1 MPDEVK
7 PDAKQA
13 PTQDAQLA
21 AESMA
26 SGEEKT
32 PEVDSNADY
41 EAAQKYS
48 VSEVDRSGAGAEAAE
63 AATESDFKVP
73 EREETKVAAQSTG
86 NPDDYL
92 AMAKDASSTTED
104 ASNVSDDLMDK
115 ALEKGEAGH

>member
-21 AESMA
+21 AENML

-41 EAAQKYS
+41 EAAQKFS
-48 VSEVDRSGAGAEAAE
+48 VSEVDRTGAGAEAAE

-73 EREETKVAAQSTG
+73 EAEETKVAAQSTG
-86 NPDDYL
+86 NPDDFL
-92 AMAKDASSTTED
+92 SMANDASSTTED
-104 ASNVSDDLMDK
+104 VSNVSDDLMEK
-115 ALEKGEAGH
+115 ALEKGEAGQ